1 MIVGFCG
8 SGNMAAAMARG
19 LYGEVEQMIFSDAG
33 SGRAASLAA
42 EVGGRAVGSNRELAE
57 GSQIVVLAMKPAG
70 LDGVA
75 AEIGDIGGPVVSL
88 LAATSLQRVA
98 AAFPDASVCRVMPNL
113 AVEVRRG
120 VLCLAGSTSEEV
132 RGTLEALGR
141 VVELADSDF
150 DVATALMG
158 CTPAYLALAA
168 EALTEAGADANMEET
183 LAGELVAEAMAGT
196 AELLR
201 HRSAAE
207 VKRAVASPG
216 GSTEAGLEALDREGA
231 RGAFA
236 AAVAASLKRM
246 SG

>member
-1 MIVGFCG
+1 
-8 SGNMAAAMARG
+8 
-19 LYGEVEQMIFSDAG
+19 
-33 SGRAASLAA
+33 
-42 EVGGRAVGSNRELAE
+42 
-57 GSQIVVLAMKPAG
+57 
-70 LDGVA
+70 
-75 AEIGDIGGPVVSL
+75 
-88 LAATSLQRVA
+88 
-98 AAFPDASVCRVMPNL
+98 
-113 AVEVRRG
+113 
-120 VLCLAGSTSEEV
+120 LAGSTSEEV
-132 RGTLEALGR
+132 RGILEALGR